1 MREVCVGQL
10 RRIGTVRRRSSSR
23 KGRRVAETGQRL
35 GQILVRAGVI
45 TESQLQDALEAHKGT
60 GAPLGRVLV
69 DLGYASQGAVLAAI
83 SGQIGVDYVD
93 FSDRKPDPTA
103 IAMVP
108 RELALRYLV
117 MPVEITD
124 DTLVVAMADP
134 RNVVALDDLRIITG
148 LDVRAAIS
156 TKDEILAAI
165 DEYYK
170 MAEQSN
176 ADEFIG
182 SADID
187 EGDLASI
194 TEVGSEAPTVKLVN
208 YIIHKAVTE
217 RASDIHIEPQE
228 KDLRVRFR
236 IDGVLHDIMHSP
248 KPTQAAIIS
257 RFKIMAEMDIAE
269 SRKPQDG
276 HCAVT
281 VGGHKLDFRVSTLP
295 TVYGERVVLRILRK
309 DSILL
314 QLEDLGFLS
323 SALDRFQASFTK
335 PYGAI
340 LVTGPT
346 GSGKSTSLYA
356 AINVLNSP
364 EKHILTAEDPVEYR
378 LEGVNQCQTNTKV
391 GLTFARALRSFL
403 RCSPDIILVGEIRDQ
418 ETAKIAI
425 ESALTGHL
433 VLSTLHT
440 NDSSGAVT
448 RLIEMGVEPFLVS
461 SAVDCILAQRLA
473 RRLCPD
479 CKTEYRPSQ
488 EILIE
493 AGYTPDN
500 LPEVI
505 YRADGCKKC
514 GGTGY
519 RGRIGVHEVLLM
531 SEEIRRLCVTEATAE
546 QIKQTAIA
554 EGMLTLRQDGLE
566 KVRQGVTSI
575 EEVCR
580 VIV

>member
-1 MREVCVGQL
+1 M
-10 RRIGTVRRRSSSR
+10 R
-23 KGRRVAETGQRL
+23 KGVRKLADAGKQL
-35 GQILVRAGVI
+35 GDLLVWAGVI
-45 TESQLQDALEAHKGT
+45 TEQQLNDALQAHFATGT
-60 GAPLGRVLV
+60 PLGRVVV
-69 DLGYASQGAVLAAI
+69 DLGYASEVAVLSVVAT
-83 SGQIGVDYVD
+83 QIGIEYVD
-93 FSDRKPDPTA
+93 FNERKPDPNA
-103 IAMVP
+103 IAVVP
-108 RELALRYLV
+108 RELAQRFSL
-117 MPVEITD
+117 MPVEIVD
-124 DTLVVAMADP
+124 DILVVAMADP
-134 RNVVALDDLRIITG
+134 HNVVALDDLRVITG
-148 LDVRAAIS
+148 MDVRGVIS
-156 TKDEILAAI
+156 TKRDILSAI
-165 DEYYK
+165 EEFYK
-170 MAEQSN
+170 VAEQ
-176 ADEFIG
+176 ADVDEFIG
-182 SADID
+182 SADLD
-187 EGDLASI
+187 DADLADLKGV
-194 TEVGSEAPTVKLVN
+194 TSEAPTVKLVN
-208 YIIHKAVTE
+208 FIIQKAVSE

-228 KDLRVRFR
+228 RDLRVRFR
-236 IDGVLHDIMHSP
+236 IDGVLHEVMRSP

-276 HCAVT
+276 HCAIT
-281 VGGHKLDFRVSTLP
+281 VSGHALDFRVSTLP

-314 QLEDLGFLS
+314 QLSDLGFLPN
-323 SALDRFQASFTK
+323 ALDRFQSSFTK

-356 AINVLNSP
+356 AINVLNAP

-378 LEGVNQCQTNTKV
+378 LPGVNQCQTNARV

-440 NDSSGAVT
+440 NDSAGAVT
-448 RLIEMGVEPFLVS
+448 RLVEMGVEPFLVS

-479 CKTEYRPSQ
+479 CKAEVRPKK
-488 EILIE
+488 EVLID
-493 AGYTPDN
+493 AGYLPDN
-500 LPEVI
+500 LPEVV
-505 YRADGCKKC
+505 YRAVGCKKC

-519 RGRIGVHEVLLM
+519 RGRLGVHEVLLM
-531 SEEIRRLCVTEATAE
+531 SEEIRRLCVSDATAE
-546 QIKQTAIA
+546 QVKRVAID

-566 KVRQGVTSI
+566 KVRDGSTSI
-575 EEVCR
+575 EEICR